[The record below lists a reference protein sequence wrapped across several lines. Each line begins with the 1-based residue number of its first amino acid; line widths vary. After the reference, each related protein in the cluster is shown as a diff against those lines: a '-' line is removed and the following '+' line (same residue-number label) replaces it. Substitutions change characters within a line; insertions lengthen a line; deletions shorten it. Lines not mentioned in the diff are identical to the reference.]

1 MSRQFLIW
9 LIVLYSASANAKAA
23 IGDKAEECQDL
34 FRSQQWTKAVESC
47 AIASEYGS
55 ADAHVTLGKMYEKG
69 QGLPQDFKAA
79 VDLYLRASRQGLST
93 GQINLARMYANGRG
107 VNQDLTLAYVWAN
120 VAAVTGDLNGLYD
133 RSLYGR
139 RLSSREIARAQE
151 LAKRCLASNL
161 NKCD

>member
-1 MSRQFLIW
+1 MSRRILIW
-9 LIVLYSASANAKAA
+9 FTALFSASSNAA
-23 IGDKAEECQDL
+23 IVDKAKECQDL
-34 FRSQQWTKAVESC
+34 LVSQEWVKAVESC
-47 AIASEYGS
+47 TIATEYGS
-55 ADAHVTLGKMYEKG
+55 ADAHVMLGKMYEKG
-69 QGLPQDFKAA
+69 QGVPQDFKAA

-120 VAAVTGDLNGLYD
+120 VAAASGDLNGLYD

-151 LAKRCLASNL
+151 LAKRCLDSNL
-161 NKCD
+161 KKCD